1 MYRAD
6 LLMRCGSQ
14 GSRINKVPQPMGVYN
29 LRRRQCYIMFFR
41 DRWTNI
47 DQLTFCRNYSSN
59 CTVLGSTKWWMLW
72 SGDLFFDLQLSFHM
86 IFTGFHMYPK
96 ADVQNMFHPIPL
108 TTVGETASHIHQPA
122 SLNTSQHRHASA
134 DSWWLA
140 FFHSSTIK
148 KMLGPPKSTSNKPFL
163 FHSQKPARQWKPKLV
178 TSKAQLVAVHSD
190 SIGPLD
196 AMQSCG
202 RQGQAEP
209 PRSIHME
216 VRVQRCCQVLG

>member
-6 LLMRCGSQ
+6 LLIRCGSQ

-41 DRWTNI
+41 DRWTDM
-47 DQLTFCRNYSSN
+47 DQPTFSRNYSVN
-59 CTVLGSTKWWMLW
+59 CTVLGSAKWWMLW
-72 SGDLFFDLQLSFHM
+72 SGDLFVDLQL
-86 IFTGFHMYPK
+86 T
-96 ADVQNMFHPIPL
+96 FHPDLHRVLHVSQSRCAKFVSPHS
-108 TTVGETASHIHQPA
+108 THNESGIHQPA
-122 SLNTSQHRHASA
+122 TPNTSHHRHARA
-134 DSWWLA
+134 DSWWFA

-148 KMLGPPKSTSNKPFL
+148 NFLCPPKSTSNKPFL

-196 AMQSCG
+196 AMQGCG